1 MGWVGSHKMDPWTTL
16 DFNRGKEG
24 HERQGRK
31 TTRRVRRDHRPPPA
45 TVPQPEPLAYEWQ
58 FSDVNTSP
66 PVAVAQY
73 CDERVCLSVC
83 LSVCLFLELHV
94 RPIFTNFCACYFG
107 RGSVLLWRRCGML
120 CTSGF
125 THDANFAHNVPAYI
139 QRYEKAQYVDI

>member
-1 MGWVGSHKMDPWTTL
+1 VEVGSGWVKIFPLLVGWVGSHKMDPWTTL

-45 TVPQPEPLAYEWQ
+45 TVPQPAPLAYEWQ
-58 FSDVNTSP
+58 FSSVNTSP

-83 LSVCLFLELHV
+83 LSVRVSISGTTRPSDLHQFL
-94 RPIFTNFCACYFG
+94 CM
-107 RGSVLLWRRCGML
+107 LLWSWLGPPL
-120 CTSGF
+120 V
-125 THDANFAHNVPAYI
+125 AL
-139 QRYEKAQYVDI
+139 RYVMYFRFHA